1 MVRTVFGIDLS
12 FSFVQLS
19 EQISYGKLNLDAFTP
34 YLYVFP
40 THNYLAKKEVS
51 GLLAVFIIA
60 IKKFTHHRINEEY
73 ECILIVLVLSY
84 F

>member
-1 MVRTVFGIDLS
+1 MLS
-12 FSFVQLS
+12 LPIYMFFQPITTL
-19 EQISYGKLNLDAFTP
+19 L
-34 YLYVFP
+34 
-40 THNYLAKKEVS
+40 KKEVS

-84 F
+84 FQQSHNVSSSDLQLKWIVG

>member
-1 MVRTVFGIDLS
+1 MLS
-12 FSFVQLS
+12 LPIYMFFQPITTL
-19 EQISYGKLNLDAFTP
+19 L
-34 YLYVFP
+34 
-40 THNYLAKKEVS
+40 KKEVS